1 MRAAVAAAALLA
13 LTALAP
19 VAHAG
24 GYPTGWVMT
33 LDLHGSLLT
42 DSATDPLV
50 SATAGYGLRAGHRW
64 GPWGVFLQAE
74 HNMWVALELEQG
86 VQMGAFNL
94 GLGGELIFADGWVRS
109 SFAVGAAILLHE
121 TIFDPPGTTGFFLD
135 VRPLGVRWCVAE
147 DVTIGLDPITF
158 AVVAPV
164 LGGIPLIRVLYRT
177 HLVATYHF

>member
-1 MRAAVAAAALLA
+1 MLALVTVAAAPADA
-13 LTALAP
+13 R
-19 VAHAG
+19 AG
-24 GYPTGWVMT
+24 GYPTGWAVSA
-33 LDLHGSLLT
+33 DLHASLLT

-74 HNMWVALELEQG
+74 HNMWVAIELEQG
-86 VQMGAFNL
+86 VQMGAFNVA
-94 GLGGELIFADGWVRS
+94 LGGELIFADGWVRTS
-109 SFAVGAAILLHE
+109 LAIGASILLHE
-121 TIFDPPGTTGFFLD
+121 TIFDPPGTAGFFLD
-135 VRPLGVRWCVAE
+135 LRPLGVRWCVTE
-147 DVTIGLDPITF
+147 GVTLGLDPITF